1 MSSWPTD
8 VTDVAALLPTGGD
21 ELRALYAALW
31 DVGVDPL
38 TLELCRLRM
47 ATLIGSTADLAMRQ
61 PEAVAAGLTEE
72 LVAAL
77 PAWPTSDQFTA
88 AQRSALAFAE
98 QFVIDAHGFT
108 DADMAGMHD
117 HFTEPQLA
125 ALTTAVATFDAL
137 ARVRAAL
144 GPTDTT

>member
-1 MSSWPTD
+1 MSTWPAD
-8 VTDVAALLPTGGD
+8 PTDVAALLPTGGA

-31 DVGVDPL
+31 DVGVNSV

-47 ATLIGSTADLAMRQ
+47 ATLIGSTADLVMRQ
-61 PEAVAAGLTEE
+61 PEAVEAGLTED

-77 PAWPTSDQFTA
+77 PAWPTSDEFTD
-88 AQRSALAFAE
+88 AQRCALAFAE

-108 DADMAGMHD
+108 EDDMAGMHD

-137 ARVRAAL
+137 ARVRTAL
-144 GPTDTT
+144 TAPGNT